1 MLNDR
6 TMDRYL
12 HAILLLGTRF
22 LVVRAVDVASWL
34 EYSKASVSVA
44 VKQMLDERLVS
55 IGNHGALLLTA
66 DGERRASAFHER
78 YEFFNR
84 MLTEAGIDEDVAR
97 KEAGALA
104 GCLSNPSLCAIK
116 RRLALRE
123 SGRGQG
129 AREKP
134 SYQ

>member
-22 LVVRAVDVASWL
+22 LVVRAVDVATWL

-44 VKQMLDERLVS
+44 VKQMLREDLVS
-55 IGNHGALLLTA
+55 MGSHGALILTPA
-66 DGERRASAFHER
+66 GRHRASAFHER
-78 YEFFNR
+78 YDFFNR
-84 MLTEAGIDEDVAR
+84 MLIEAGVDEDVAR

-104 GCLSNPSLCAIK
+104 CSLSNPSLNAIK
-116 RRLALRE
+116 KRF
-123 SGRGQG
+123 SFSQTV
-129 AREKP
+129 
-134 SYQ
+134 